1 MVLRLPKELF
11 YMNIKTKK
19 TLLKIYLFLAVLA
32 SVLLT
37 VWRTVLLK
45 EHCNP
50 YDMSFQDGSLSAL
63 QAFEYSL
70 LAISALLATSA
81 FFIRKVSF
89 GLFGAR
95 ASTTSVAVCALC
107 GFMLGAVGILTLF
120 YHSSEIFSFS
130 AEDSSMFR
138 IFRIATIAL
147 MFVSALYFLSRAS
160 TAMKNSPS
168 VATLSLA
175 LPCFCIAY
183 ILASYLNSDTPLL
196 DFNRITSELA
206 FISALMFMLS
216 EARLATYQN
225 GYAFRF
231 ASSLVCIV
239 CTCSHIVPLLLLSA
253 FWEMSITL
261 SILTDISLI
270 AILLYAVFAAFNA
283 IRTLKETE

>member
-1 MVLRLPKELF
+1 
-11 YMNIKTKK
+11 MNIKTKK
-19 TLLKIYLFLAVLA
+19 TLLKIYLFLAILA
-32 SVLLT
+32 AVMLT

-50 YDMSFQDGSLSAL
+50 YDMSFQDGSLNAL
-63 QAFEYSL
+63 KAFEYSL
-70 LAISALLATSA
+70 LAVSALLATSA
-81 FFIRKVSF
+81 FFVRKVKF

-107 GFMLGAVGILTLF
+107 GFMLGAVGILTVF
-120 YHSSEIFSFS
+120 YYPGEIFGLS
-130 AEDSSMFR
+130 AESSATYRVFH
-138 IFRIATIAL
+138 IATIAL
-147 MFVSALYFLSRAS
+147 MFVTALYFLSRAS

-183 ILASYLNSDTPLL
+183 LLASYLNTDIPLL
-196 DFNRITSELA
+196 DFNRVTSELA
-206 FISALMFMLS
+206 FIAALMFMLS
-216 EARLATYQN
+216 EARLATYRG

-231 ASSLVCIV
+231 ASSLACIV
-239 CTCSHIVPLLLLSA
+239 CICAHIVPLLLLSA

-283 IRTLKETE
+283 IRTLKEEE

>member
-1 MVLRLPKELF
+1 
-11 YMNIKTKK
+11 MNVKTKK
-19 TLLKIYLFLAVLA
+19 TLLKIYLFLAVISA
-32 SVLLT
+32 VLLT
-37 VWRTVLLK
+37 AWRTVLLK

-50 YDMSFQDGSLSAL
+50 YDMSFQDGSLAAV
-63 QAFEYSL
+63 QAFEYTL

-81 FFIRKVSF
+81 FFIRKVKF

-120 YHSSEIFSFS
+120 YHSSEIFAFS
-130 AEDSSMFR
+130 AEASGAYR
-138 IFRIATIAL
+138 IFHIATIAL

-168 VATLSLA
+168 IATLSLA

-183 ILASYLNSDTPLL
+183 LLASYLNADAPLL

-216 EARLATYQN
+216 EARLATYRG

-231 ASSLVCIV
+231 ASSLACIV
-239 CTCSHIVPLLLLSA
+239 CICAHIIPLLLLSA

-283 IRTLKETE
+283 IRTLEENE

>member
-1 MVLRLPKELF
+1 
-11 YMNIKTKK
+11 MNIKTKK
-19 TLLKIYLFLAVLA
+19 TLLKIYLFLAILSA
-32 SVLLT
+32 LILT

-50 YDMSFQDGSLSAL
+50 YDMSFQDGSLSAI

-70 LAISALLATSA
+70 LAISVLLATSA
-81 FFIRKVSF
+81 VFLRKVTF

-120 YHSSEIFSFS
+120 YHSSEVFAFGGGATGIYRVFH
-130 AEDSSMFR
+130 
-138 IFRIATIAL
+138 IATIAL

-160 TAMKNSPS
+160 IAMKNSPS

-183 ILASYLNSDTPLL
+183 LLASYLNSEIPLL
-196 DFNRITSELA
+196 DFNRVTSELA

-216 EARLATYQN
+216 EARLATYRG

-231 ASSLVCIV
+231 ASSLACIV
-239 CTCSHIVPLLLLSA
+239 CICAHIVPLLLLSA

-261 SILTDISLI
+261 TILTDISLI

-283 IRTLKETE
+283 IRTLKENE

>member
-1 MVLRLPKELF
+1 
-11 YMNIKTKK
+11 MNIKTKK
-19 TLLKIYLFLAVLA
+19 TLLKIYLFLAILA
-32 SVLLT
+32 AVMLT

-50 YDMSFQDGSLSAL
+50 YDMSFQDGSLNAL
-63 QAFEYSL
+63 KAFEYSL
-70 LAISALLATSA
+70 LAVSALLATSA
-81 FFIRKVSF
+81 FFVRKVKF

-107 GFMLGAVGILTLF
+107 GFMLGAVGILTVF
-120 YHSSEIFSFS
+120 YYPGEIFGLS
-130 AEDSSMFR
+130 AESSATYRVFH
-138 IFRIATIAL
+138 IATIAL
-147 MFVSALYFLSRAS
+147 MFVTALYFLSRAS

-183 ILASYLNSDTPLL
+183 LLASYLNTDIPLL
-196 DFNRITSELA
+196 DFNRVTSELA
-206 FISALMFMLS
+206 FIAALMFMLS
-216 EARLATYQN
+216 EARLATYRG

-231 ASSLVCIV
+231 ASSLACII
-239 CTCSHIVPLLLLSA
+239 CICAHIVPLLLLSA

-283 IRTLKETE
+283 IRTLKEDE

>member
-1 MVLRLPKELF
+1 
-11 YMNIKTKK
+11 MNITTKK
-19 TLLKIYLFLAVLA
+19 ILLKIYLFLAIISA
-32 SVLLT
+32 VLLT

-50 YDMSFQDGSLSAL
+50 YDMSFQDGSLVAL
-63 QAFEYSL
+63 QAFEYAL

-81 FFIRKVSF
+81 FFVCKAEF

-107 GFMLGAVGILTLF
+107 GFMLGAVGLLSLL
-120 YHSSEIFSFS
+120 YYSAEIFGPGIKGS
-130 AEDSSMFR
+130 ATYKVFY
-138 IFRIATIAL
+138 IATILL

-160 TAMKNSPS
+160 TSMKNSPS
-168 VATLSLA
+168 ITTLSLA

-183 ILASYLNSDTPLL
+183 LLASYLNSDIPLL
-196 DFNRITSELA
+196 DFNRVTSELA
-206 FISALMFMLS
+206 FIAALMFMLS
-216 EARLATYQN
+216 EARIATYRG

-239 CTCSHIVPLLLLSA
+239 CICAHIVPLLILSA

-261 SILTDISLI
+261 SILTEISLI

-283 IRTLKETE
+283 IRTLKENE

>member
-1 MVLRLPKELF
+1 
-11 YMNIKTKK
+11 MNIKTKK
-19 TLLKIYLFLAVLA
+19 TLLKIYLFLAILA
-32 SVLLT
+32 AVMLT

-50 YDMSFQDGSLSAL
+50 YDMSFQDGSLNAL
-63 QAFEYSL
+63 KAFEYSL
-70 LAISALLATSA
+70 LAVSALLATSA
-81 FFIRKVSF
+81 FFVRKVKF

-107 GFMLGAVGILTLF
+107 GFMIGAVGILTVF
-120 YHSSEIFSFS
+120 YYPGEIFGLS
-130 AEDSSMFR
+130 AESSATYRVFH
-138 IFRIATIAL
+138 IATIAL
-147 MFVSALYFLSRAS
+147 MFVTALYFLSRAS

-168 VATLSLA
+168 VSTLSLA

-183 ILASYLNSDTPLL
+183 LLASYLNMDIPLL
-196 DFNRITSELA
+196 DFNRVTSELA
-206 FISALMFMLS
+206 FIAALMFMLS
-216 EARLATYQN
+216 EARLATYRG

-231 ASSLVCIV
+231 ASSLACIV
-239 CTCSHIVPLLLLSA
+239 CICAHVVPLLLLSA

-283 IRTLKETE
+283 IRTLKEEE

>member
-1 MVLRLPKELF
+1 
-11 YMNIKTKK
+11 MNIKTKK
-19 TLLKIYLFLAVLA
+19 TLLKIYLFLAILA
-32 SVLLT
+32 AVMLT

-50 YDMSFQDGSLSAL
+50 YDMSFQDGSLNAL
-63 QAFEYSL
+63 KAFEYSL
-70 LAISALLATSA
+70 LAVSALLATSA
-81 FFIRKVSF
+81 FFVRKVKF

-107 GFMLGAVGILTLF
+107 GFMLGAVGILTVF
-120 YHSSEIFSFS
+120 YYPGEIFGLS
-130 AEDSSMFR
+130 AESSATYRVFH
-138 IFRIATIAL
+138 IATIAL
-147 MFVSALYFLSRAS
+147 MFVTALYFLSRAS

-183 ILASYLNSDTPLL
+183 LLASYLNTDIPLL
-196 DFNRITSELA
+196 DFNRVTSELA
-206 FISALMFMLS
+206 FIAALMFMLS
-216 EARLATYQN
+216 EARLATYRG

-231 ASSLVCIV
+231 ASSLACII
-239 CTCSHIVPLLLLSA
+239 CICAHIVPLLLLSA

-283 IRTLKETE
+283 IRTLKEEE

>member
-1 MVLRLPKELF
+1 
-11 YMNIKTKK
+11 MNIKTKK
-19 TLLKIYLFLAVLA
+19 TLLKIYLFIAILAA
-32 SVLLT
+32 VLLT

-50 YDMSFQDGSLSAL
+50 YDMSFQDGSLAKI
-63 QAFEYSL
+63 QAFEYAL

-81 FFIRKVSF
+81 FFVRKVGF

-107 GFMLGAVGILTLF
+107 GFMLGAVGLLTIF
-120 YHSSEIFSFS
+120 YHSSEIFSLR
-130 AEDSSMFR
+130 AESSGAYRVFH
-138 IFRIATIAL
+138 IATIAL

-168 VATLSLA
+168 IATLSLA

-183 ILASYLNSDTPLL
+183 LLASYLNTDIPLL
-196 DFNRITSELA
+196 DFNRVTSELA
-206 FISALMFMLS
+206 FIAALMFMLS
-216 EARLATYQN
+216 EARLATYRG

-231 ASSLVCIV
+231 ASSLACIV
-239 CTCSHIVPLLLLSA
+239 CICSHIVPLLLLSA

-283 IRTLKETE
+283 IRTLKEEE

>member
-1 MVLRLPKELF
+1 
-11 YMNIKTKK
+11 MNIKTKK
-19 TLLKIYLFLAVLA
+19 TLLKIYLFLAILA
-32 SVLLT
+32 AVMLT

-45 EHCNP
+45 AHCNP
-50 YDMSFQDGSLSAL
+50 YDMSFQDGSLNAL
-63 QAFEYSL
+63 KAFEYSL
-70 LAISALLATSA
+70 LAVSALLATSA
-81 FFIRKVSF
+81 FFVRKVKF

-107 GFMLGAVGILTLF
+107 GFMIGAVGILTVF
-120 YHSSEIFSFS
+120 YYPGEIFGLS
-130 AEDSSMFR
+130 AESSATYRVFH
-138 IFRIATIAL
+138 IATIAL
-147 MFVSALYFLSRAS
+147 MFVTALYFLSRAS

-183 ILASYLNSDTPLL
+183 LLASYLNTDIPLL
-196 DFNRITSELA
+196 DFNRVTSELA
-206 FISALMFMLS
+206 FIAALMFMLS
-216 EARLATYQN
+216 EARLATYRG

-231 ASSLVCIV
+231 ASSLACIV
-239 CTCSHIVPLLLLSA
+239 CICAHIVPLLLLSA

-283 IRTLKETE
+283 IRTLKEDE

>member
-1 MVLRLPKELF
+1 
-11 YMNIKTKK
+11 MNIKTKK
-19 TLLKIYLFLAVLA
+19 TLLKIYLFLAILA
-32 SVLLT
+32 AVMLT

-50 YDMSFQDGSLSAL
+50 YDMSFQDGSLNAL
-63 QAFEYSL
+63 KAFEYSL
-70 LAISALLATSA
+70 LAVSALLATSA
-81 FFIRKVSF
+81 FFVRKVKF

-107 GFMLGAVGILTLF
+107 GFMLGAVGILTVF
-120 YHSSEIFSFS
+120 YYPGEIFGLS
-130 AEDSSMFR
+130 AESSATYRVFH
-138 IFRIATIAL
+138 IATIAL
-147 MFVSALYFLSRAS
+147 MFVTALYFLSRAS

-183 ILASYLNSDTPLL
+183 LLASYLNTDIPLL
-196 DFNRITSELA
+196 DFNRVTSELA
-206 FISALMFMLS
+206 FIAALMFMLS
-216 EARLATYQN
+216 EARLATYRG

-231 ASSLVCIV
+231 ASSLACIV
-239 CTCSHIVPLLLLSA
+239 CICAHIVPLLLLSA

-283 IRTLKETE
+283 IRTLKEDE

>member
-1 MVLRLPKELF
+1 
-11 YMNIKTKK
+11 MNIKTKK
-19 TLLKIYLFLAVLA
+19 TLLKIYLFLAILA
-32 SVLLT
+32 AVMLT

-50 YDMSFQDGSLSAL
+50 YDMSFQDGSLNAL
-63 QAFEYSL
+63 KAFEYSL
-70 LAISALLATSA
+70 LAVSALLATSA
-81 FFIRKVSF
+81 FFVRKVKF

-107 GFMLGAVGILTLF
+107 GFMIGAVGILTVF
-120 YHSSEIFSFS
+120 YYPGEIFGLS
-130 AEDSSMFR
+130 AESSATYRVFH
-138 IFRIATIAL
+138 IATIAL
-147 MFVSALYFLSRAS
+147 MFVTALYFLSRAS

-183 ILASYLNSDTPLL
+183 LLASYLNTDIPLL
-196 DFNRITSELA
+196 DFNRVTSELA
-206 FISALMFMLS
+206 FIAALMFMLS
-216 EARLATYQN
+216 EARLATYRG

-231 ASSLVCIV
+231 ASSLACIV
-239 CTCSHIVPLLLLSA
+239 CICAHIVPLLLLSA

-283 IRTLKETE
+283 IRTLKEEE

>member
-1 MVLRLPKELF
+1 
-11 YMNIKTKK
+11 MNIKTKK
-19 TLLKIYLFLAVLA
+19 TLLKIYLFLAILA
-32 SVLLT
+32 AVMLT

-50 YDMSFQDGSLSAL
+50 YDMSFQDGSLNAL
-63 QAFEYSL
+63 KAFEYSL
-70 LAISALLATSA
+70 LAVSALLATSA
-81 FFIRKVSF
+81 FFVGKVKF

-107 GFMLGAVGILTLF
+107 GFMLGAVGILTVF
-120 YHSSEIFSFS
+120 YYPGEIFGLS
-130 AEDSSMFR
+130 AESSATYRVFH
-138 IFRIATIAL
+138 IATIAL
-147 MFVSALYFLSRAS
+147 MFVTALYFLSRAS

-183 ILASYLNSDTPLL
+183 LLASYLNTDIPLL
-196 DFNRITSELA
+196 DFNRVTSELA
-206 FISALMFMLS
+206 FIAALMFMLS
-216 EARLATYQN
+216 EARLATYRG

-231 ASSLVCIV
+231 ASSLACII
-239 CTCSHIVPLLLLSA
+239 CICAHIVPLLLLSA

-283 IRTLKETE
+283 IRTLKEDE

>member
-1 MVLRLPKELF
+1 
-11 YMNIKTKK
+11 MNIKTKK
-19 TLLKIYLFLAVLA
+19 TLLKIYLFLAILA
-32 SVLLT
+32 AVMLT

-50 YDMSFQDGSLSAL
+50 YDMSFQDGSLNAL
-63 QAFEYSL
+63 KAFEYSL
-70 LAISALLATSA
+70 LAVSALLATSA
-81 FFIRKVSF
+81 FFVRKVKF

-107 GFMLGAVGILTLF
+107 GFMIGAVGILTVF
-120 YHSSEIFSFS
+120 YYPGEIFGLS
-130 AEDSSMFR
+130 AESSATYRVFH
-138 IFRIATIAL
+138 IATIAL
-147 MFVSALYFLSRAS
+147 MFVTALYFLSRAS

-183 ILASYLNSDTPLL
+183 LLASYLNTDIPLL
-196 DFNRITSELA
+196 DFNRVTSELA
-206 FISALMFMLS
+206 FIAALMFMLS
-216 EARLATYQN
+216 EARLATYRG

-231 ASSLVCIV
+231 ASTLACIV
-239 CTCSHIVPLLLLSA
+239 CICAHIVPLLLLSA

-261 SILTDISLI
+261 SILTEISLI

-283 IRTLKETE
+283 ILTLKEDE